1 MSAPPD
7 PPGRAPRDDLPFRR
21 LHPAYLLISGG
32 RALRS
37 LLPVIA
43 VGIWRIPGWT
53 IGVVAGLVAVF
64 AVAGWLTKRYAI
76 LHGVFH
82 LQSGVLNRT
91 VHTVPITRITAVD
104 ASRGIVQRLLRVWG
118 VTLRTPAG
126 GDTRSLHLA
135 CVTAAELARLR
146 TALAPHHRAASA
158 APVAAGPE
166 PGPAGPATVIARQL
180 GAGATDDVGSASV
193 AITAPE
199 PLAVLDSRTL
209 AVATVTGVSIPL
221 IFAGL
226 SAAWERARALLPR
239 DTLRRLEQQLFG
251 PDGATVLILVAI
263 AVAAVVIGSLLTA
276 QRMARFTLVRDGDV
290 LRTSRGLFSQQTATI
305 TVARVHAVRLVEGWL
320 RRRLGWCAVEVE
332 ISGAGTAP
340 SGERTLFPLLRREQ
354 AAALVERALP
364 ELHWVPAP
372 LTPVPRASRRRFL
385 TVPVW
390 IGVGVA
396 ALGWLVFGRP
406 TDWWA
411 VLVALPPVLGVLIGV
426 AQARAAGWALD
437 RETVVF
443 RGHRVL
449 ARVTTVARLHRV
461 QLTQRRQ
468 TWWQRRAG
476 IASLRITLASRRTT
490 GIRHLPLDEIRGLR
504 LRVGRPAPR

>member
-1 MSAPPD
+1 VGAPA
-7 PPGRAPRDDLPFRR
+7 GAAGTDLPFRR

-53 IGVVAGLVAVF
+53 IGVVAALVALF
-64 AVAGWLTKRYAI
+64 AVAGWLTKRYAV

-146 TALAPHHRAASA
+146 TALIPRTTGST
-158 APVAAGPE
+158 
-166 PGPAGPATVIARQL
+166 GPAHPVDEAFPDGPP
-180 GAGATDDVGSASV
+180 GGSVV
-193 AITAPE
+193 AVDGIGTPA
-199 PLAVLDSRTL
+199 PLAVLDTRTL
-209 AVATVTGVSIPL
+209 TVATLTGMSIPL

-226 SAAWERARALLPR
+226 SATWERARALMPR
-239 DTLRRLEQQLFG
+239 ETLRSLEQRVFG
-251 PDGATVLILVAI
+251 PDQATVVILIGI

-305 TVARVHAVRLVEGWL
+305 TVARVHAVRIVEGWL
-320 RRRLGWCAVEVE
+320 RRRLGWCSVEVE

-340 SGERTLFPLLRREQ
+340 SGERTLFPLLRRER
-354 AAALVERALP
+354 AAELIDRALP

-372 LTPVPRASRRRFL
+372 ITPVPRESRRRYL
-385 TVPVW
+385 TLPAW
-390 IGVGVA
+390 TGVA
-396 ALGWLVFGRP
+396 VAASGWLVFGRP
-406 TDWWA
+406 TGWWA
-411 VLVALPPVLGVLIGV
+411 LLVAVPPVLGVLIGV

-437 RETVVF
+437 AETVVF
-443 RGHRVL
+443 RVHRVL

-461 QLTQRRQ
+461 QTTQRRR

-476 IASLRITLASRRTT
+476 VASLRVTLASRRTT
-490 GIRHLPLDEIRGLR
+490 GIRHLPVDRIDALR
-504 LRVGRPAPR
+504 ARVGRPVPRPTGGSAVPWTR